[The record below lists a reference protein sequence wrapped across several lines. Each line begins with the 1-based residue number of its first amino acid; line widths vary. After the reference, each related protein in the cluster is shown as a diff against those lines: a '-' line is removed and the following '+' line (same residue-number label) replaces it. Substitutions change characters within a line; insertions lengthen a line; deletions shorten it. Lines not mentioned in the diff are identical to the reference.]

1 MLADTADTGISV
13 VDWEYGVMVMVCEEF
28 SLKKYA
34 GHLDN
39 SYTSINISIHNIQL
53 ESNDMC

>member
-1 MLADTADTGISV
+1 MLADTTDTGISV

-34 GHLDN
+34 GHWTLGQFLH
-39 SYTSINISIHNIQL
+39 IH
-53 ESNDMC
+53 